1 MKTISDR
8 IVKGKRR
15 VTVELNDGE
24 ELVAVP
30 KGATALLVKEEGF
43 YRLGGQTDLI
53 VGGHVLAE
61 AHPIFWCSIEQ
72 RWADV

>member
-1 MKTISDR
+1 MKSIR
-8 IVKGKRR
+8 ERVVKGKRR
-15 VTVELNDGE
+15 VTVDLSEGE

-30 KGATALLVKEEGF
+30 KGTTAMLVKDGQH

-53 VGGHVLAE
+53 VGDHVLAE

-72 RWADV
+72 RWTDV